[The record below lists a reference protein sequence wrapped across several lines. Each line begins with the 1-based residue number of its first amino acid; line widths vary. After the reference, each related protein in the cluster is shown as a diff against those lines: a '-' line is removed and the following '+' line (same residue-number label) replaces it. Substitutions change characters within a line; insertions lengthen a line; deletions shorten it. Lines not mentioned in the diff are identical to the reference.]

1 VNCLRRK
8 GVHVDTVEESDT
20 DSIGEQPILMSMS
33 RIRAKQLAW
42 ACQLLL
48 VFVCWLPGGA
58 FGQAVSVQ
66 PARIG
71 PQSTNR
77 IIVKWKQGA
86 PPLGMQQ
93 KAEQLSARA
102 HMKITFGARI
112 APTIEVI
119 ELEHDL
125 SGAALD
131 ELIERLQADPAVE
144 YASPDLR
151 RFPHVLP
158 NDPLIA
164 DQWYL
169 HSSEMAAL
177 RADAAWD
184 ITQGSSGTVVA
195 VLDTGVRFDH
205 PDLLHASEGGKLLPG
220 FDFVS
225 GESSSSFI
233 SANDGDGR
241 DPDPSDPG
249 DWVDEADL
257 ALSGFEDCE
266 PRSSSWHGTRVTALI
281 AARTNNGVGIA
292 GVAWHAWILPVR
304 VMGKCGGK
312 DSDIIAAMRWAAGLD
327 VPGVP
332 ANTHPAQIINLS
344 LGGEGA
350 CTSAYQ
356 AVVNELAAHGILIV
370 ASAGNQSGPVNVP
383 ANCQGVLGVTGVRQ
397 AGTKAGF
404 SNIGPQVGIAA
415 PGGNC
420 VNTALGQPCLFS
432 IVTATNLGRTTP
444 ASSGYT
450 DQFNFNIGTSFSA
463 PLVSGTAALMHAV
476 NGRLSGTHM
485 IDRLQLSAMPF
496 PTNPNTGMPNCRVP
510 TGPDDLQT
518 EECYCTTETCGAG
531 LVDAAG
537 AVAHALRPIAAVRAP
552 DNILPGQSIR
562 LDASISS
569 AACNRA
575 IVTYQWSI
583 VSSTG
588 TPPSL
593 SGVNDPIVTIQA
605 PATGEL
611 TVRVTVTDDTGATD
625 TADVVVNSLGAHPT
639 SSSPTSGRP
648 CPTPIRIATTTA
660 PPTSAAPI
668 LNDNASRGGG
678 GQFDCS
684 WLVVLALLRWMWRAR
699 RRSRAS
705 TTS

>member
-1 VNCLRRK
+1 
-8 GVHVDTVEESDT
+8 
-20 DSIGEQPILMSMS
+20 
-33 RIRAKQLAW
+33 
-42 ACQLLL
+42 
-48 VFVCWLPGGA
+48 
-58 FGQAVSVQ
+58 
-66 PARIG
+66 
-71 PQSTNR
+71 
-77 IIVKWKQGA
+77 
-86 PPLGMQQ
+86 
-93 KAEQLSARA
+93 
-102 HMKITFGARI
+102 
-112 APTIEVI
+112 
-119 ELEHDL
+119 
-125 SGAALD
+125 
-131 ELIERLQADPAVE
+131 
-144 YASPDLR
+144 
-151 RFPHVLP
+151 
-158 NDPLIA
+158 
-164 DQWYL
+164 
-169 HSSEMAAL
+169 
-177 RADAAWD
+177 
-184 ITQGSSGTVVA
+184 
-195 VLDTGVRFDH
+195 
-205 PDLLHASEGGKLLPG
+205 
-220 FDFVS
+220 
-225 GESSSSFI
+225 
-233 SANDGDGR
+233 
-241 DPDPSDPG
+241 
-249 DWVDEADL
+249 
-257 ALSGFEDCE
+257 
-266 PRSSSWHGTRVTALI
+266 
-281 AARTNNGVGIA
+281 
-292 GVAWHAWILPVR
+292 
-304 VMGKCGGK
+304 
-312 DSDIIAAMRWAAGLD
+312 
-327 VPGVP
+327 
-332 ANTHPAQIINLS
+332 
-344 LGGEGA
+344 
-350 CTSAYQ
+350 
-356 AVVNELAAHGILIV
+356 
-370 ASAGNQSGPVNVP
+370 
-383 ANCQGVLGVTGVRQ
+383 
-397 AGTKAGF
+397 
-404 SNIGPQVGIAA
+404 
-415 PGGNC
+415 
-420 VNTALGQPCLFS
+420 
-432 IVTATNLGRTTP
+432 
-444 ASSGYT
+444 
-450 DQFNFNIGTSFSA
+450 
-463 PLVSGTAALMHAV
+463 LMHAV